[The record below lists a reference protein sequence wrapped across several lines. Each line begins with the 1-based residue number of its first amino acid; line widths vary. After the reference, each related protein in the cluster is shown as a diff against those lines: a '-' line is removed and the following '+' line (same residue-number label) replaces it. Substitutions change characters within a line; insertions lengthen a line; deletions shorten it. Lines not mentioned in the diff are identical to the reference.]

1 MNSSNANTINVQVG
15 VHSIED
21 VKLSQLISK
30 LSKGPQDWNT
40 EFKNKKSID
49 TSKVSL
55 NHSLE
60 VFHHRVR
67 SIDYRCD
74 NRRFW
79 LSAHNC
85 KVPTPTSQNLELEQR
100 IRIFGAD

>member
-1 MNSSNANTINVQVG
+1 MKNARFYCIVNVMHFWLNGLFLRDEHWDFLKEGVNTDLIVPMSPIN
-15 VHSIED
+15 
-21 VKLSQLISK
+21 
-30 LSKGPQDWNT
+30 
-40 EFKNKKSID
+40 
-49 TSKVSL
+49 
-55 NHSLE
+55 
-60 VFHHRVR
+60 

-85 KVPTPTSQNLELEQR
+85 QVPTPTSKNLEFEQQ